1 MSISSER
8 ALPPMDLSGLASK
21 VMERWRQWMRLYKYY
36 IDGKGITQAGRKKS
50 RLLHLAGL
58 EVHDIFKDLLDP
70 EQVNSCLLY
79 TSDAADE

>member
-1 MSISSER
+1 
-8 ALPPMDLSGLASK
+8 
-21 VMERWRQWMRLYKYY
+21 MRLYKYY

-70 EQVNSCLLY
+70 EQVNSTTDDVYKVCI
-79 TSDAADE
+79 